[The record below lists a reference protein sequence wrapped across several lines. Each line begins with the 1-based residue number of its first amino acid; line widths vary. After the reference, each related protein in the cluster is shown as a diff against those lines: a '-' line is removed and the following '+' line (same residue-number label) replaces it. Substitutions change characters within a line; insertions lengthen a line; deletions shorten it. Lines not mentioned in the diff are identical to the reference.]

1 MIRAVFFK
9 DVTDG
14 RLKGFSCIGH
24 ADYSKRGKDILC
36 SAVSAL
42 TLSCVN
48 SITELTKD
56 TAKIT
61 ESDGML
67 QCMVSAPVSPESELF
82 LQSLQLALTS
92 IAEEYPRNVTV
103 TVNSLFD

>member
-9 DVTDG
+9 DAQDG
-14 RLKGFSCIGH
+14 RLRGFSCSGH
-24 ADYSKRGKDILC
+24 ADYAKRGKDILC

-42 TLSCVN
+42 TLSCVY
-48 SITELTKD
+48 SITELTGD
-56 TAKIT
+56 TAEVK
-61 ESDGML
+61 EADGNL
-67 QCMVSAPVSPESELF
+67 QCMVSIPVSPESEL
-82 LQSLQLALTS
+82 LLKSLYLGISS

>member
-9 DVTDG
+9 DAHDG
-14 RLKGFSCIGH
+14 RLRGFSCNGH

-48 SITELTKD
+48 SITELTGDK
-56 TAKIT
+56 AEVK
-61 ESDGML
+61 EADGNL
-67 QCMVSAPVSPESELF
+67 QCMVSIPVSPESEL
-82 LQSLQLALTS
+82 LLKSLHLALTS